1 MTQLDDKTLMSWIDG
16 ELPPA
21 EADRIRAL
29 IDASP
34 SVAGRVEGLR
44 RLNTVARSAFP
55 CRADPRDLALAA
67 RISAARQPASWISRA
82 GAGLHAFILPRRTA
96 VWAGLV
102 TAAFVG
108 GMLLASGLESRAD
121 RMLMIPGG
129 TVADDDLV
137 RVLDSRLAAEGADA
151 EGHSVGLTFQDQD
164 ARWCRTFE
172 ARTAGLAGLACRTGE
187 EWQIVVLAPVPVAGR
202 EVRQAGS
209 TVPGPVLD
217 TVDMM
222 MSKETLGPAQEV
234 AARDAGWR
242 TDRAP
247 AN

>member
-1 MTQLDDKTLMSWIDG
+1 MTQLDDKILMAWIDG

-21 EADRIRAL
+21 EADRIKAL

-34 SVAGRVEGLR
+34 SMTRRAESLR
-44 RLNTVARSAFP
+44 RLNTVARDAFP
-55 CRADPRDLALAA
+55 CVADPRDLALAA
-67 RISAARQPASWISRA
+67 RISAARQPASWIARA
-82 GAGLHAFILPRRTA
+82 GAALNTFTLPQRTA

-108 GMLLASGLESRAD
+108 GMLLASGLEGRAG
-121 RMLMIPGG
+121 RALMAPGG
-129 TVADDDLV
+129 TVVDGDLL
-137 RVLDSRLAAEGADA
+137 RVLDTRLAAQGPDA
-151 EGHSVGLTFQDQD
+151 EGRSVGLTFQDQD

-172 ARTAGLAGLACRTGE
+172 ARASGLAGLACRSGQ
-187 EWQIVVLAPVPVAGR
+187 EWQIVVMAPVPDAGP
-202 EVRQAGS
+202 EGRQAGS

-217 TVDMM
+217 TVDVM
-222 MSKETLGPAQEV
+222 MSNETLAPLEEA

>member
-1 MTQLDDKTLMSWIDG
+1 MTPLDDKTLMAWIDG

-21 EADRIRAL
+21 EADRIKAL
-29 IDASP
+29 MDASP

-55 CRADPRDLALAA
+55 CVADPRDRALAA
-67 RISAARQPASWISRA
+67 RISGARQPASWLARA
-82 GAGLHAFILPRRTA
+82 GAALNIFALPQRTA

-108 GMLLASGLESRAD
+108 GMLLASGLENRPD
-121 RMLMIPGG
+121 RMLMLPGG
-129 TVADDDLV
+129 MVADDDLV

-187 EWQIVVLAPVPVAGR
+187 EWQIVVLAPVSDAGP

-209 TVPGPVLD
+209 ALPGPVLD

-222 MSKETLGPAQEV
+222 MSTQTLAPIEEA
-234 AARDAGWR
+234 AARDAGWP
-242 TDRAP
+242 TDWGP
-247 AN
+247 GN